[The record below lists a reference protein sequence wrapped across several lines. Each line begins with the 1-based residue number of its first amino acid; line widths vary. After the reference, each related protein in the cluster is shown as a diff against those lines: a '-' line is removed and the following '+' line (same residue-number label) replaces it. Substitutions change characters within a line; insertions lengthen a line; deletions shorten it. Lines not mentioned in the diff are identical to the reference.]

1 MKRFTAIDVCMLG
14 VATASLTATKFV
26 LSWLANVE
34 LVSVLLVYYTLL
46 FKRAR
51 AFCIANL
58 FVIVE
63 CFIYGFGLWV
73 VSYFVHWNCLVVLV
87 SILGRR
93 GVKKSIFFALWCASL
108 TFLFGVQTTALDV
121 IFYSS
126 QTSFFTS
133 FATRYFMGISF
144 FITHIV
150 SVFVSVLIL
159 LPPLSKIPILKD
171 GYIVSY

>member
-1 MKRFTAIDVCMLG
+1 MKRLKAIDVCMLG
-14 VATASLTATKFV
+14 VAVASLTAVKFA

-34 LVSVLLVYYTLL
+34 LVSVLLVWYTLL
-46 FKRAR
+46 FKRLR

-73 VSYFVHWNCLVVLV
+73 ISYFIHWNCLVLLI

-93 GVKKSIFFALWCASL
+93 GVKKSIFFALWCTLL
-108 TFLFGVQTTALDV
+108 TFLFGVQTTFVDV
-121 IFYSS
+121 IFYSPQS
-126 QTSFFTS
+126 EFFAV

-150 SVFVSVLIL
+150 SVFVSVLVL
-159 LPPLSKIPILKD
+159 LPPISKIPILND